1 MKLKFKLIKLEAGR
15 PIAFISKDF
24 ADRKGIFKGGRI
36 EVFYKGRRTI
46 IIADVVEKMLKD
58 NEIALSEEAMSFL
71 KVRGEE
77 EVDVSIALEPESVRY
92 ILKKLEGKTLNKEE
106 IFSIIN
112 DIANNAL
119 NEAEIA
125 YFVSGVYHCSMSF
138 EETVYLT
145 DAVAKTVKIIKWS
158 EDVAD
163 KHSIG
168 GIPGNR
174 TTPIIVSICSS
185 LGIKMPKT
193 SSRAITSA
201 AGTADV
207 LETITNVELSV
218 EKLKQVVEKTNGC
231 FAWGGSL
238 GLAPADDKLIRVE
251 RMLNVDPEPQL
262 LASILAKKI
271 SVGSKYIL
279 IDIPCGD
286 GAKVSREEAK
296 ALSKKFIK
304 IGERFD
310 LKIKIVLTK
319 GDEPIGNGIGPV
331 LEMIDVL
338 KILDPKQKGPEDL
351 EKKSVFLAGKLLEMT
366 GKTKKGMGIKKA
378 EEILRTGKAYKK
390 FKQIIEA
397 QGGAIKKLIPGKF
410 KREILSNKNGKVLEI
425 NNKTIN
431 LLARVAGC
439 PADKSAGTY
448 LHIHKNYKI
457 KKNEKLLTIYSES
470 KSRLRAAVRF
480 CAKNKIISIK

>member
-24 ADRKGIFKGGRI
+24 ADRNGIFKGGRI

-145 DAVAKTVKIIKWS
+145 DAVAKTGKIIKWS

-168 GIPGNR
+168 GIAGNR
-174 TTPIIVSICSS
+174 TTPIIVSICAS
-185 LGIKMPKT
+185 LGVKMPKT

-207 LETITNVELSV
+207 LETVTNVELSV

-279 IDIPCGD
+279 IDIPCGN
-286 GAKVSREEAK
+286 GAKVSVGEAK
-296 ALSKKFIK
+296 NLSKKFIK
-304 IGERFD
+304 IGKRFN
-310 LKIKIVLTK
+310 LKIKVVLTK
-319 GDEPIGNGIGPV
+319 GNEPIGNGIGPA

-338 KILDPKQKGPEDL
+338 KVLNRNNPPRDL
-351 EKKSVFLAGKLLEMT
+351 EEKSIYIASEILEMV
-366 GKTKKGMGIKKA
+366 GKAKKDHGKDLARETLNSGRALKKFNEIICAQGKKNIELKTAKFSFDVKA
-378 EEILRTGKAYKK
+378 ER
-390 FKQIIEA
+390 
-397 QGGAIKKLIPGKF
+397 
-410 KREILSNKNGKVLEI
+410 NGKVKRI
-425 NNKTIN
+425 DNKDIN
-431 LLARVAGC
+431 LIAKVLGC
-439 PADKSAGTY
+439 PNNIGSGIYLYKHIGDKVKKGE
-448 LHIHKNYKI
+448 KI
-457 KKNEKLLTIYSES
+457 LTLYSES
-470 KSRLRAAVRF
+470 RRKLNEGLRYYKEGSVV
-480 CAKNKIISIK
+480 KI